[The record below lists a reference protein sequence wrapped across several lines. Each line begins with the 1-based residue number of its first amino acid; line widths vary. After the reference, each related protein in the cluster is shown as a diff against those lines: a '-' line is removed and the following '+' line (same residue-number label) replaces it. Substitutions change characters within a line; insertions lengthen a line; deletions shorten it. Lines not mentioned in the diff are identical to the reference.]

1 MKLDKSSFLDKFS
14 RFKPRDLLLRRVFLV
29 LADFVSMLLGFWLVS
44 FAMPVY
50 PDGISAL
57 DLPTIATLS
66 LLNII
71 IYLIGGLYTSLW
83 EYSGWR
89 ELIQIAFTTL
99 AATAVDLLF
108 GLIFKNRLR
117 FVQYIFVWIIL
128 LLFGGGIRLS
138 YRLMRSLKNWI
149 SVRSRR
155 ANRRVML
162 IGADSNGAMLASKM
176 QDGSLQFGMPV
187 VFLDDDARKIGRR
200 IHGIKVVGGLDRID
214 RAIALY
220 SVDEIV
226 IARPDLS
233 PETLK
238 DIYDA
243 SVMAGCDLKILQNLE
258 ELLVS
263 GDEERVDSDPIV
275 LRDFD
280 VDDLLGRKSLHL
292 NTERIN
298 ADIAGKTVLITGGGG
313 SIGSEIARQIA
324 RYNPAVIVLFD
335 IYENL
340 VFENKNYLIQK
351 YADTIDVQVEIGS
364 IQDET
369 RLRQLFR
376 EYRPDFIFHAAA
388 HKHVPLMEQNPGEA
402 LKNNVFGTNNL
413 TRLCDEFK
421 VGRFVMISTDKA
433 VNPTST
439 MGASKTLAEK
449 VVQSCA
455 AEAVHTKF
463 ACVRFGNV
471 LNSSGSVIPI
481 FRKQLAAGGPLTVTD
496 ENVVRYFMTIPEAA
510 ALVLEAA
517 SMATGGEIYILN
529 MGQPVRIMEL
539 AENLIKLS
547 GLEPHKDIKIV
558 ITGLRPG
565 EKLYEELNYETENL
579 LPTDNPDIMVAQPHP
594 VSAEMMNSVLRELR
608 SCLDKSNGEIKET
621 IRIFVPTYQIDTQ
634 TQDQSK

>member
-1 MKLDKSSFLDKFS
+1 MKSNKSSIFNIFS
-14 RFKPRDLLLRRVFLV
+14 GFKPRDLLLRRVFLV

-44 FAMPVY
+44 FAMPAY
-50 PDGISAL
+50 PNGISAL
-57 DLPTIATLS
+57 DLPTIITLS
-66 LLNII
+66 ALNII

-83 EYSGWR
+83 EYSGSR
-89 ELIQIAFTTL
+89 ELIQIAFTTF
-99 AATAVDLLF
+99 AATFVDLLF
-108 GLIFKNRLR
+108 GLVFKNRLR

-128 LLFGGGIRLS
+128 LLFSGGIRLS

-155 ANRRVML
+155 ANRRIML
-162 IGADSNGAMLASKM
+162 IGADSNSAMLASKM

-187 VFLDDDARKIGRR
+187 VFLDDNVRKIGRR

-226 IARPDLS
+226 IAKPDLS

-238 DIYDA
+238 GIYDA

-263 GDEERVDSDPIV
+263 GNGERIDNDPIV

-280 VDDLLGRKSLHL
+280 VDDLLGRKSLYL

-298 ADIAGKTVLITGGGG
+298 ADITGKTVLITGGGG

-324 RYNPAVIVLFD
+324 RYKPAVIVLFD

-340 VFENKNYLIQK
+340 VFENKNFLSQK
-351 YADTIDVQVEIGS
+351 YAGTIDTQVEIGS
-364 IQDET
+364 IQDVP
-369 RLRQLFR
+369 RLKQLFR
-376 EYRPDFIFHAAA
+376 EYRPDFVFHAAA

-402 LKNNVFGTNNL
+402 IKNNVFGTRNL

-455 AEAVHTKF
+455 ANAVHTKF

-510 ALVLEAA
+510 ALVIEAA

-547 GLEPHKDIKIV
+547 GLEPHKDVKIV

-565 EKLYEELNYETENL
+565 EKLYEELNYETEDL
-579 LPTDNPDIMVAQPHP
+579 SPTDNPDIMVAQPHP
-594 VSAEMMNSVLRELR
+594 ISAETMNTVLRELR
-608 SCLDKSNGEIKET
+608 ASLNKSNAEIKET
-621 IRIFVPTYQIDTQ
+621 IRVFVPTYQIDTQ
-634 TQDQSK
+634 TQNQSG